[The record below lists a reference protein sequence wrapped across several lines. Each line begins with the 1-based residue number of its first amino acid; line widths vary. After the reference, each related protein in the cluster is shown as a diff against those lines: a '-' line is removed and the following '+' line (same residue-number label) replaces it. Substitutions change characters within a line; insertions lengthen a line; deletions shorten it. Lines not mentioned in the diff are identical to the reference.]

1 MNYSSPFAS
10 GPPPAESG
18 GPAAAA
24 AVEPSHSPSRSRPA
38 VLAGVLALL
47 VVGAGAAG
55 AVVAHE
61 VWTGSPASTASVTE
75 AAAPST
81 PATPQTPSVP
91 SSSPGGSGSFGGSG
105 SGSAGGS
112 SSSVP
117 SVTPNGRGGFS
128 INIGGTTIS
137 VGPNG
142 VHFGNGGS
150 SSARATGPANSSALT
165 AKVSP
170 ALVDIN
176 TRYSYAGGAGAGT
189 GIVVTSDGRV
199 LTNNHVI
206 AGATQ
211 ISATDIGNG
220 KTYTATVVG
229 YDPSDDIAVLQLQ
242 GASGLTTAN
251 LGSSAGLSVGNKV
264 LGVGNAG
271 GVGGAPSSVG
281 GSITGLD
288 KSITAGDA
296 IGGRSERLS
305 GLIQT
310 NAAVEPGDSGGPLVD
325 SQGRVIGLVTA
336 GSASAGFGLGFGS
349 QAASQAYAV
358 PIDTAQSV
366 AAQIVAGKGSATVHV
381 GPSAFIG
388 IQVGSAGFGGFGS
401 GSSNSGVT
409 VGGVVSGQPAA
420 KAGLAAGDVITA
432 IDGSSVSSA
441 EDLSSLLLG
450 HHPGDTIK
458 ITWTSSAGQP
468 HTASLKLASGPPA

>member
-18 GPAAAA
+18 EPAAA
-24 AVEPSHSPSRSRPA
+24 
-38 VLAGVLALL
+38 
-47 VVGAGAAG
+47 
-55 AVVAHE
+55 
-61 VWTGSPASTASVTE
+61 
-75 AAAPST
+75 
-81 PATPQTPSVP
+81 
-91 SSSPGGSGSFGGSG
+91 
-105 SGSAGGS
+105 
-112 SSSVP
+112 
-117 SVTPNGRGGFS
+117 
-128 INIGGTTIS
+128 
-137 VGPNG
+137 
-142 VHFGNGGS
+142 
-150 SSARATGPANSSALT
+150 
-165 AKVSP
+165 
-170 ALVDIN
+170 
-176 TRYSYAGGAGAGT
+176 
-189 GIVVTSDGRV
+189 
-199 LTNNHVI
+199 
-206 AGATQ
+206 
-211 ISATDIGNG
+211 
-220 KTYTATVVG
+220 
-229 YDPSDDIAVLQLQ
+229 
-242 GASGLTTAN
+242 
-251 LGSSAGLSVGNKV
+251 
-264 LGVGNAG
+264 
-271 GVGGAPSSVG
+271 
-281 GSITGLD
+281 
-288 KSITAGDA
+288 
-296 IGGRSERLS
+296 
-305 GLIQT
+305 
-310 NAAVEPGDSGGPLVD
+310 AAVEPGDSGGPLVD

-409 VGGVVSGQPAA
+409 VGGVVSGQPAD